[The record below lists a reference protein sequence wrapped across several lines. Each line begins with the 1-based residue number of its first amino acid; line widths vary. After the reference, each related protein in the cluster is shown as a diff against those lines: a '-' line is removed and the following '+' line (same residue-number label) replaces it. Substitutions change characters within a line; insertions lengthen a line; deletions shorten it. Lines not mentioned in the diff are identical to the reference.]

1 MAEKK
6 HRGHNEGSVY
16 YDASKDRWVA
26 EVTIET
32 GKRKKFRFKTKQEA
46 VRKKNETLREV
57 EQGTLATGA
66 PRKLGE
72 YLEDWLENTHK
83 SKLRLGTYI
92 NYKKLIRYVIADL
105 GNVWLQKLTPQ
116 RVQAFYSKKLDEKLS
131 SKVVH
136 EIHGVLHLALSNAV
150 RWGLVPRNVCDLVTA
165 PRIVSREVVPLTM
178 EQARVLMNHVRG
190 HRLEVL
196 LALAVVTGMRRGELL
211 ALRWANID
219 FERGKLFVLHSV
231 DLIAGHGY
239 VEGKPKTAAGRRAV
253 SLPAFLLDMLELHH
267 ARQLEQKAAVV
278 DWVDNDLV
286 FPNLKGGYMHPS
298 HMGESFKKLLEEA
311 GLLPMRF
318 HDLRHSAA
326 TILLARGVNIKVV
339 SELLGHSDIVI
350 TLRTYG
356 HLLPSM
362 QGDVVD
368 SWRDGF
374 EDESD
379 DGDGGVP
386 AIK

>member
-1 MAEKK
+1 MSKK
-6 HRGHNEGSVY
+6 DRRGHNEGSIY
-16 YDASKDRWVA
+16 YDASKDRWVV

-32 GKRKKFRFKTKQEA
+32 GQRKKFRFKTKQEA
-46 VRKKNETLREV
+46 VRKKNEALREI
-57 EQGTLATGA
+57 EQGTIATGSQ
-66 PRKLGE
+66 RRLGE

-92 NYKKLIRYVIADL
+92 NYKKLVGYVVAEL

-116 RVQAFYSKKLDEKLS
+116 QVQKFYSKKLDGGLS

-136 EIHGVLHLALSNAV
+136 EIHGVLHLALKNAV

-178 EQARVLMNHVRG
+178 EQARILMNHVKG
-190 HRLEVL
+190 HRLEML
-196 LALAVVTGMRRGELL
+196 LAMAVVTGMRRGELL
-211 ALRWANID
+211 ALRWSNID
-219 FERGKLFVLHSV
+219 FERGHLLVLHSV
-231 DLIAGHGY
+231 DFIAGHGF
-239 VEGKPKTAAGRRAV
+239 VEGKPKTTAGKRVV
-253 SLPAFLLDMLELHH
+253 SLPVFLLEMLKQH
-267 ARQLEQKAAVV
+267 RTQQLEEQAAIA

-286 FPNLKGGYMHPS
+286 FPNLKGGYLSPN
-298 HMGESFKKLLEEA
+298 HMVEAFRKLLEEA
-311 GLLPMRF
+311 GLPRLRF

-362 QGDVVD
+362 QDDAVD

-374 EDESD
+374 EDED
-379 DGDGGVP
+379 DNGGGVLST
-386 AIK
+386 K